1 MDKLTILDLPNKLK
15 VARNHGVLGNYKEA
29 LNHYLMALNLIVI
42 RIDEVDDKFLKEKWK
57 VLESEIKSEVSQCQA
72 LYNLCNLFKVSVFD
86 PDIKQQEIIVTKKEI
101 NKEINLNNKEENKKD
116 KNNFPERFGGK
127 APFNVN
133 KNENNI
139 KDKDYINFT
148 NDNREIQEFPSNK
161 NYLEKKENKENKEF
175 KNEVK

>member
-1 MDKLTILDLPNKLK
+1 M
-15 VARNHGVLGNYKEA
+15 
-29 LNHYLMALNLIVI
+29 
-42 RIDEVDDKFLKEKWK
+42 
-57 VLESEIKSEVSQCQA
+57 LESEIKSEVSQCQA

-161 NYLEKKENKENKEF
+161 ITWKRRKIRKI
-175 KNEVK
+175 KNLKMR